1 MLRETILIIEDDAA
15 TRAFLAERI
24 KSDLGFT
31 VAVAS
36 TLRDAGRLLNGS
48 SLCIAVILDVGMPD
62 GDGRDFCISLRRA
75 GHRMPIIMLTGSDS
89 ESDVLRG
96 LDAGANDYIV
106 KPFRSKELLA
116 RLRAQL
122 RAFENSPEAI
132 LTIGPY
138 VFRPAAKLLHDQ
150 TKNRRINLT
159 SKEVDLLK
167 FLHRLEGRVVTAD
180 VLLHEVWGYS
190 WNAETHTLSTHIYRL
205 RQKME
210 SDPAHPQLLISVGK
224 GYRLKAGQRPLKLF
238 DRTVAPDTMGRT
250 HATTAS

>member
-1 MLRETILIIEDDAA
+1 MPRETILIVEDDAA
-15 TRAFLAERI
+15 TCAFLAERI
-24 KSDLGFT
+24 EADLGLA

-36 TLRDAGRLLNGS
+36 TLQDAGRFLSDNS
-48 SLCIAVILDVGMPD
+48 ACTAIILDVGMPD
-62 GDGRDFCISLRRA
+62 GDGRDFCIRMRRE
-75 GHRMPIIMLTGSDS
+75 GHTMPIIMLTGSDS

-150 TKNRRINLT
+150 TNNRRISLT
-159 SKEVDLLK
+159 SKEADLLK
-167 FLHRLEGRVVTAD
+167 FLYRSEGHPATAD

-224 GYRLKAGQRPLKLF
+224 GYRLETGQRPLGLHHP
-238 DRTVAPDTMGRT
+238 TVAPVTIART
-250 HATTAS
+250 HAEG